1 MGESQPRSGRTIDPK
16 TLAAILRDQITEEEE
31 LGRGG
36 NTEEERAID
45 ALAAKR
51 LAFADAISTMSAEEL
66 SVTLHVDVR
75 FGDRSLGS
83 VELTP
88 DMKLLDFLIF
98 ANFAGPRFS
107 GSDPNAEDPG
117 WADSEA

>member
-1 MGESQPRSGRTIDPK
+1 MGASHKHPGTAIDPESV
-16 TLAAILRDQITEEEE
+16 AAILRDQVTEEEE
-31 LGRGG
+31 LCRGG
-36 NTEEERAID
+36 DAEEERALD

-66 SVTLHVDVR
+66 RVTLQVDVR

-88 DMKLLDFLIF
+88 GMKLLDFFVLG
-98 ANFAGPRFS
+98 NFAEDRGRTGP
-107 GSDPNAEDPG
+107 
-117 WADSEA
+117 EA